1 MTEMQSKL
9 QAIKAGQLQQ
19 LLSLLVAD
27 PTAKNIALAK
37 LVMAEINRLS
47 LQPAVL
53 DKVAE

>member
-19 LLSLLVAD
+19 LLSMLVSD

-37 LVMAEINRLS
+37 LVMAEINRVS

-53 DKVAE
+53 DKVAK